1 MKNKLLV
8 LSFGFFVI
16 IATASC
22 DLVKDMV
29 VLEGSGNVETITEDF
44 IGFNRVEASQSFD
57 VSITQGDEYRVV
69 IKADEEFVDYL
80 DITKRGNTL
89 DIDLKD
95 EFSYRILDG
104 VLEASITMP
113 ELVLVRLS
121 GASDGMIAGFDSN
134 DRFEAD
140 ISGASS
146 LTGDLGAGD
155 IILSLSGASELSGD
169 YSVDNVDLSAT
180 GASRIQ
186 LSGSGKDVRV
196 DASGN
201 CRVNLEEF
209 ISEDATVDVGGASE
223 VVLNAGGTVDVSTNG
238 ASKVYQT
245 GDGEFGDVSSS
256 AAARVE
262 RR

>member
-1 MKNKLLV
+1 MKSKLFV
-8 LSFGFFVI
+8 LCIGFFVV

-44 IGFNRVEASQSFD
+44 IGFNRVEASHSFD
-57 VSITQGDEYRVV
+57 IDIVQGDKYSVV
-69 IKADEEFVDYL
+69 IRVDDNFIDYL

-95 EFSYRILDG
+95 EFSYRYLDG

-113 ELVLVRLS
+113 ELILVRLS
-121 GASDGMIAGFDSN
+121 GASEAMIDGFDSS

-140 ISGASS
+140 LSGASS

-155 IILSLSGASELSGD
+155 IILSLSGASELSGK
-169 YSVDNVDLSAT
+169 YTVDNVDLSAS
-180 GASRIQ
+180 GGNRVR
-186 LSGSGKDVRV
+186 LSGSGKDVSI

-201 CRVNLEEF
+201 SKVNLEEF
-209 ISEDATVDVGGASE
+209 ISEDATVEVSGASE
-223 VVLNAGGTVDVSTNG
+223 VVLNARGTVDVSISG
-238 ASKVYQT
+238 ASGVYQT
-245 GDGEFGDVSSS
+245 GEGEFGDVSSS
-256 AAARVE
+256 GASKVE
-262 RR
+262 HR